1 MLFRSGAFN
10 GLEAQIQSRLSSSTI
25 GFNSEIVDK
34 ENIDKGK
41 MFKNAKSQDLIKY
54 GIIPEFIGRFPVVAP
69 LEELSEEDLVK
80 VMSETKNSISD
91 QFKYLF
97 DLDGIKLEFTKDAY
111 VAIASEAKKSSSG
124 ARALRSIFEDILQDS
139 MFELPSINSKVEK
152 IVIDKNV
159 VINRDNPLKL
169 MAKKIAN

>member
-1 MLFRSGAFN
+1 
-10 GLEAQIQSRLSSSTI
+10 
-25 GFNSEIVDK
+25 
-34 ENIDKGK
+34 
-41 MFKNAKSQDLIKY
+41 MFKEAKSQDLIKY
-54 GIIPEFIGRFPVVAP
+54 GIIPEFIGRFPVVAA

-97 DLDGIKLEFTKDAY
+97 ELDGIKLEFTTDAFK
-111 VAIASEAKKSSSG
+111 AIAEEAKKSTSG
-124 ARALRSIFEDILQDS
+124 ARALRAIFEDILQDS
-139 MFELPSINSKVEK
+139 MFELPSSSSPVEK

-159 VINRDNPLKL
+159 VLNRENPLKL